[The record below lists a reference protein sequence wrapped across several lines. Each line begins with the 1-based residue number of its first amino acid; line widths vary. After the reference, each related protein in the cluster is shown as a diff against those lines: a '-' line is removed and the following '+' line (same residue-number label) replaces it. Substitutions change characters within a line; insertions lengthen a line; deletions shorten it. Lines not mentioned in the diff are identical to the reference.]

1 MQNNSINSAG
11 IDTGKFHLDVAVH
24 GLSTVCRFANTP
36 KGHQDLAAWLATHSV
51 ERVGIEASGGY
62 EKAVMRCLRD
72 AGLAVVHFQPV
83 QVRAYATFR
92 LQRAKTDR
100 IDAAL
105 IAACTAATDEVRAE
119 PDRRLADL
127 AERLTLIEQVE
138 GDLARAKTRLEGFR
152 QERQRALLEQ
162 EIRRL
167 KALRRAE
174 LAALEAEI
182 RQHADLGEKLDLIV
196 SIAGIGTRT
205 ALAILVLMPEIGLLA
220 RNGAA
225 SLAGLAPFDNASG
238 TTDRPRRIVGGRG
251 RLRRSLF
258 AAALSAAF
266 RWNPALKAL
275 YQRLRTAGKPHRL
288 ALVACARKL
297 IIFANTVVARGTPWT
312 PSIGQR

>member
-1 MQNNSINSAG
+1 MQNHSMVCAG
-11 IDTGKFHLDVAVH
+11 IDTGKHYLDVAIQ
-24 GLSTVCRFANTP
+24 GLGTARRFANTP
-36 KGHQDLAAWLATHSV
+36 EGHQELATWFTANAV

-62 EKAVMRCLRD
+62 EKAVIRCLRD
-72 AGLAVVHFQPV
+72 AGLAVVHFQPA

-127 AERLTLIEQVE
+127 AERLTLIEQIE
-138 GDLARAKTRLEGFR
+138 GDIVRAKTRLEGFR
-152 QERQRALLEQ
+152 QERQKALLEQ

-167 KALRRAE
+167 KALRRDE
-174 LAALEAEI
+174 IAALEAEI
-182 RQHADLGEKLDLIV
+182 RQHADLAEKLDLIV

-205 ALAILVLMPEIGLLA
+205 ALAILVLTPEIGMLS

-238 TTDRPRRIVGGRG
+238 TTDRPRRIFGGRG

-258 AAALSAAF
+258 AAALPAAF

-297 IIFANTVVARGTPWT
+297 IIFANTVVARGTPWV
-312 PSIGQR
+312 SSAAQI